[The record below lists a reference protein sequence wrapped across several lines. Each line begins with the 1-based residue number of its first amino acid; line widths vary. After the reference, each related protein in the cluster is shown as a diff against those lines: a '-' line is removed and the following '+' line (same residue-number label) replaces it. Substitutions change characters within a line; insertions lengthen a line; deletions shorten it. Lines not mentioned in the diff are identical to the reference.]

1 MRFFAKTLCSLFALP
16 IAVLG
21 YLRSG
26 LTSYRGHMALV
37 QLFCFSGGVSN
48 DIASRIIGRRQR
60 PIDIPSP
67 KGVLG
72 DLRGEALTRHVD
84 TLRRD
89 GYIVFPS
96 ALSPAAC
103 ERLMNFALTTDA
115 LRRRMDHEPQ
125 TKGNVSAARFDP
137 ANPKAVRYDYKPAD
151 LLSDPDVQAL
161 LADPSL
167 IALSQSYL
175 GSRPRADVLSMWWH
189 TPFHDRPDAEAAQY
203 FHFDMDRVKW
213 LKIFVYLT
221 DVGTDDGPHTFIAGS
236 HRTGAIPWAMRK
248 RGYVRL
254 RDEEVM
260 ECFGPERHIEFVAPR
275 GTIIVED
282 TRGLHKGKHV
292 SGSSRLVLQL
302 QFSNALFGAEYPKAS
317 ISEVRDP
324 SLADMIR
331 RAPDIYQA
339 YR

>member
-1 MRFFAKTLCSLFALP
+1 MRFLAKTLYSLFALP
-16 IAVLG
+16 IAALG

-48 DIASRIIGRRQR
+48 DIASRMIARRNR

-67 KGVLG
+67 NGLLG
-72 DLRGEALTRHVD
+72 DMRGETLRRNVD
-84 TLRRD
+84 TLREE
-89 GYIVFPS
+89 GYVVFPS
-96 ALSPAAC
+96 ALSPQAC
-103 ERLMNFALTTDA
+103 EHLMNFALTTDT
-115 LRRRMDHEPQ
+115 LRRRMDHEAQ
-125 TKGNVSAARFDP
+125 ADKINAARFDP
-137 ANPKAVRYDYKPAD
+137 ANPQAVRYDYKPVD
-151 LLSDPDVQAL
+151 LLGDPDVQAL

-167 IALSQSYL
+167 LALSQAYL

-221 DVGTDDGPHTFIAGS
+221 DVGPEDGPHTFIAGS
-236 HRTGAIPWAMRK
+236 HRTGAIPWTMRK

-254 RDEEVM
+254 QDEEVM
-260 ECFGPERHIEFVAPR
+260 ECFGPERHIEFAAPR

-302 QFSNALFGAEYPKAS
+302 QFSNTLFGADYPKAS
-317 ISEVRDP
+317 LAEVRHP
-324 SLADMIR
+324 LLADMMQ
-331 RAPDIYQA
+331 RAPDVYQA